1 MGWGR
6 WLGEKQGL
14 GVFLKVGDRLPGAGE
29 SGFERLGCRARLMTS
44 GDFEHKN
51 QERWAEYER
60 LVGEMEKGRMVPGAE
75 RMPRRFRELC
85 VDLSLAESRMY
96 GARVRERLNGLVIR
110 GYELIY
116 RTRRTGW
123 RDAAEFMVA
132 GFPQAVRREWRLFL
146 LCNLVF
152 WLPFFATLFSTQHD
166 IRWTQALLGAEGMAS
181 MEQMYGGKEEQL
193 AHLRS
198 EYGSNFEMFCFY
210 IYNNVAI
217 DFRIFAG
224 GMAAGLGTLFF
235 LLFNGLHLGAAAGY
249 VNHACNPESF
259 WSFVSGHSSYELL
272 GMTVSGMAGMKLG
285 LAILRPGRLPRVRA
299 LAEATKD
306 ALPLIYGAALLTT
319 LAAVIEGFWSAQ
331 AIPSMVKYVF
341 GITGWVLCGVYFLM
355 AGRRGGNAA

>member
-1 MGWGR
+1 
-6 WLGEKQGL
+6 
-14 GVFLKVGDRLPGAGE
+14 
-29 SGFERLGCRARLMTS
+29 MTS

-60 LVGEMEKGRMVPGAE
+60 LVGRLEKGGTVPDAGQ
-75 RMPRRFRELC
+75 MPRRFRELC

-96 GARVRERLNGLVIR
+96 GSRIIERLNALVIR
-110 GYELIY
+110 GYEVIY
-116 RTRRTGW
+116 QTRRATW
-123 RDAAEFMVA
+123 QNAIAFVTVEF
-132 GFPQAVRREWRLFL
+132 PRTVRREWRLFW

-152 WLPFFATLFSTQHD
+152 WLPFFAMMLSSMHD
-166 IRWTQALLGAEGMAS
+166 IRWIQAVLGPHGMVS

-193 AHLRS
+193 AHLRE
-198 EYGSNFEMFCFY
+198 EYGSNFMMFCFY

-235 LLFNGLHLGAAAGY
+235 LVFNGLHLGAAAGY

-259 WSFVSGHSSYELL
+259 WSFVSGHSSFELL
-272 GMTVSGMAGMKLG
+272 GMVVSGMAGMRLG

-299 LAEATKD
+299 LAEASKK
-306 ALPLIYGAALLTT
+306 ALPLIYGAALMTA

-331 AIPSMVKYVF
+331 PIPSEAKYAF
-341 GITGWVLCGVYFLM
+341 GIAGWILHTVYFLM
-355 AGRRGGNAA
+355 AGRRSGDAA